1 MMCFAHFDCAW
12 RPHSL
17 PSLPLCGK
25 YKVSII
31 FPLLCYDAWWLLLI
45 GLSWL
50 PYMLGSCACGSNVF
64 PGPFP
69 SSSTVDE
76 FKLIII
82 IRLVSIIFIYTVM

>member
-1 MMCFAHFDCAW
+1 MICFAHFNCAW

-25 YKVSII
+25 YEVSII

-64 PGPFP
+64 PGTFP
-69 SSSTVDE
+69 
-76 FKLIII
+76 KLI
-82 IRLVSIIFIYTVM
+82 YC